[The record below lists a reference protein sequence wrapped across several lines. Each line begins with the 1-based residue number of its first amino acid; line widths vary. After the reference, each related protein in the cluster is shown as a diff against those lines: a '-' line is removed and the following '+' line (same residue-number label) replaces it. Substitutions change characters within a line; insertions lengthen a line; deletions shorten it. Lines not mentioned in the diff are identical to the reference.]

1 MSRLVNRRIRLFLV
15 ALVLG
20 FGGLFLRAAWLQG
33 IKAQSLSRL
42 GLTQH
47 REEVTIPASRGTIF
61 DRTGVRIALGESA
74 TTVYAD
80 PLQIRQPRRVATEVA
95 QTLDRLGRARA
106 ELRAEN
112 AQLFS
117 ELSSAAAAGRIQALA
132 IKRLGYVPAGPD
144 QTTYV
149 QLDR

>member
-1 MSRLVNRRIRLFLV
+1 M
-15 ALVLG
+15 
-20 FGGLFLRAAWLQG
+20 AAWTAAAHAER
-33 IKAQSLSRL
+33 AQAPRA
-42 GLTQH
+42 
-47 REEVTIPASRGTIF
+47 R
-61 DRTGVRIALGESA
+61 SA
-74 TTVYAD
+74 PRAR
-80 PLQIRQPRRVATEVA
+80 PQRRVTGGVFWIAAVA
-95 QTLDRLGRARA
+95 VLLAGVVAMNVTVLRLNITLERLGRERA
-106 ELRAEN
+106 NLQAQN